1 MSNKKVG
8 VMGLGRARKSFFHG
22 LYVWLLIATGY
33 GMLVGLLRLQPP
45 EIDLWRQY
53 AVFIF
58 MAILAEWFV
67 VSLPQ
72 GSLSVGFAV
81 VLTTFLLFD
90 TTTTVMVSVL
100 AALTANTVFSKDGF
114 FRTTLF
120 NGAQYT
126 VSALGAAYIYYAAG
140 GLTAD
145 KLSVNNILPL
155 ALFVIAY
162 FAINHL
168 LVTLYLWPS
177 YRYHAWGN
185 WAAALKWDFF
195 TYLFATPVGLLMFLI
210 YNETGLMGAVL
221 LFIPVLT
228 LKFLLKMYINLEM
241 ANKELSVL
249 YEVAQG
255 LGASLDMSRTL
266 SLILSETRRV
276 VNYHTGIIYLWHED
290 EQILVPAAIRSP
302 FSEQL
307 RKMYFP
313 LGEGIVGIAAKTGQ
327 PQLVSDARKDMHL
340 RTMPGIN
347 QFLRSVLVVPL
358 LVDNKIIG
366 VVTIGKKEPYAF
378 GPKQMQILSI
388 LGGQAA
394 VAMANS
400 LLYKKIEK
408 LAITD
413 GLTKVYNHR
422 YFYTRAEEELERSR
436 RYGKVF
442 SLIMLDLDY
451 FKNFND
457 RFGHKAG
464 DLALGA
470 VAQILQAS
478 TRNIDVVC
486 RYGGEE
492 FTVILPETD
501 SDSAGT
507 VAERIRS
514 AVENHYITVAPGQSP
529 VNVTVSIG
537 IATYPR
543 DAGNLDELIEYADRA
558 LYYSKEHGKNLITL
572 WSKMPVA
579 GEKEGLEQNIGKA

>member
-1 MSNKKVG
+1 MSNKTLG
-8 VMGLGRARKSFFHG
+8 VMKVSKARKSFLHG
-22 LYVWLLIATGY
+22 LYVWLMIATGY

-45 EIDLWRQY
+45 EIDYWRQI

-58 MAILAEWFV
+58 MGILAEWFV
-67 VSLPQ
+67 VALPQ
-72 GSLSVGFAV
+72 GSLSMGFAV

-90 TTTTVMVSVL
+90 TTTTVLVSVL
-100 AALTANTVFSKDGF
+100 AALIGNTVFSKDGF

-126 VSALGAAYIYYAAG
+126 VSTVAAAYAYYFAG
-140 GLTAD
+140 GLSAA
-145 KLSVNNILPL
+145 KLSTGNILPL
-155 ALFVIAY
+155 SVFVLTY
-162 FAINHL
+162 FVVNHL
-168 LVTLYLWPS
+168 LVMLFLWPS
-177 YRYHAWGN
+177 YRHHAWGN
-185 WAAALKWDFF
+185 WGAALKWDIF

-210 YNETGLMGAVL
+210 YNETGLLGAVL
-221 LFIPVLT
+221 LFMPVLT
-228 LKFLLKMYINLEM
+228 LKFLLKMYINLEL

-249 YEVAQG
+249 YEVAQS
-255 LGASLDMSRTL
+255 LGASLDMSETL

-290 EQILVPAAIRSP
+290 EQILAPAAIRSP
-302 FSEQL
+302 FAEQL

-313 LGEGIVGIAAKTGQ
+313 LGEGIVGIAAKTGK
-327 PQLVSDARKDMHL
+327 PQIVFDSKKEQHL
-340 RTMPGIN
+340 RVMPGIN
-347 QFLRSVLVVPL
+347 QFLRSLLVVPL

-366 VVTIGKKEPYAF
+366 VVTIGKKEPNAF

-422 YFYTRAEEELERSR
+422 QFYKRAEEEMERTR
-436 RYGKVF
+436 RYGGVF
-442 SLIMLDLDY
+442 SIIMLDLDF
-451 FKNFND
+451 FKKFND
-457 RFGHKAG
+457 QFGHKAG
-464 DLALGA
+464 DLALGT
-470 VAQILQAS
+470 VAQLLMDS

-501 SDSAGT
+501 SEGAKL

-514 AVENHYITVAPGQSP
+514 TVENHYFTVAEEKPP
-529 VNVTVSIG
+529 VHITVSIG
-537 IATYPR
+537 LATYPH
-543 DAGNLDELIEYADRA
+543 DAKNMDELVEYADQA
-558 LYYSKEHGKNLITL
+558 LYYSKEHGKNMVTT
-572 WSKMPVA
+572 WSKMPVG
-579 GEKEGLEQNIGKA
+579 GEKGSV

>member
-1 MSNKKVG
+1 MSK
-8 VMGLGRARKSFFHG
+8 ASKSFIHG
-22 LYVWLLIATGY
+22 LYVWLLVATGY

-53 AVFIF
+53 AVFII
-58 MAILAEWFV
+58 MGILAEWFV

-72 GSLSVGFAV
+72 GSLSMGFAV
-81 VLTTFLLFD
+81 VLTTFMLFD
-90 TTTTVMVSVL
+90 TTTTVMISVL
-100 AALTANTVFSKDGF
+100 AALVGNTVFSKDGM

-126 VSALGAAYIYYAAG
+126 VSAVGAAYVYYAAG
-140 GLTAD
+140 GLSAD
-145 KLSVNNILPL
+145 KLSVANILPL
-155 ALFVIAY
+155 GLFVIAY

-168 LVTLYLWPS
+168 LVTLFLWPS
-177 YRYHAWGN
+177 YRYHAWSN
-185 WAAALKWDFF
+185 WGAALKWDFF

-210 YNETGLMGAVL
+210 YSETGLLGAAL
-221 LFIPVLT
+221 LFMPVLT
-228 LKFLLKMYINLEM
+228 LKFLLKMYINLEL

-255 LGASLDMSRTL
+255 LGANLDMSKTL

-313 LGEGIVGIAAKTGQ
+313 LGEGVVGIAAKSGQ
-327 PQLVSDARKDMHL
+327 PQIVFDARKDLHL
-340 RTMPGIN
+340 RSMPGIN
-347 QFLRSVLVVPL
+347 QFLRSLLVVPL

-366 VVTIGKKEPYAF
+366 VVTIGKKEPNAF

-422 YFYTRAEEELERSR
+422 YFYKRAEEELERAK

-442 SLIMLDLDY
+442 AIIMLDLDY
-451 FKNFND
+451 FKKFND
-457 RFGHKAG
+457 QFGHKAG
-464 DLALGA
+464 DLALST
-470 VAQILQAS
+470 VSQILMDS

-492 FTVILPETD
+492 FTIILPETD
-501 SDSAGT
+501 SESAKP
-507 VAERIRS
+507 VAERIRA
-514 AVENHYITVAPGQSP
+514 AVENYYFAVAEGQPP
-529 VNVTVSIG
+529 VHITVSIG

-543 DAGNLDELIEYADRA
+543 DASNLDELIEYADRA
-558 LYYSKEHGKNLITL
+558 LYYSKEHGKNTVTL
-572 WSKMPVA
+572 WSKMPVT
-579 GEKEGLEQNIGKA
+579 GEKESI

>member
-1 MSNKKVG
+1 MSK
-8 VMGLGRARKSFFHG
+8 ASKSFLHG
-22 LYVWLLIATGY
+22 LYVWLLVAAGY

-53 AVFIF
+53 AVFIV
-58 MAILAEWFV
+58 MGILAEWFV

-72 GSLSVGFAV
+72 GSLSMGFAV
-81 VLTTFLLFD
+81 VLTAFMLFD

-100 AALTANTVFSKDGF
+100 AALVGNTVFSKDGM

-126 VSALGAAYIYYAAG
+126 VSAVGAAYIYYAAG
-140 GLTAD
+140 GLSAD
-145 KLSVNNILPL
+145 KLSVANILPL
-155 ALFVIAY
+155 FLFVIAY
-162 FAINHL
+162 FVINHL
-168 LVTLYLWPS
+168 LVTLFLWPS
-177 YRYHAWGN
+177 YRYHAWSN
-185 WAAALKWDFF
+185 WGAALKWDFF
-195 TYLFATPVGLLMFLI
+195 TYMFATPVGLLMFLI
-210 YNETGLMGAVL
+210 YSKTGLLGAVL
-221 LFIPVLT
+221 LFLPVLT
-228 LKFLLKMYINLEM
+228 LKFLLKMYINLEL

-255 LGASLDMSRTL
+255 LGASLDMSKTL

-313 LGEGIVGIAAKTGQ
+313 LGEGIVGIAAKSGQ
-327 PQLVSDARKDMHL
+327 PQIVFDARRDLHL
-340 RTMPGIN
+340 RSMPGIN
-347 QFLRSVLVVPL
+347 QFLRSLLVVPL

-366 VVTIGKKEPYAF
+366 VVTIGKKEPNAF

-422 YFYTRAEEELERSR
+422 YFYKRAEEELARAK
-436 RYGKVF
+436 RYGKAF
-442 SLIMLDLDY
+442 SLIMLDLDF
-451 FKNFND
+451 FKKFND
-457 RFGHKAG
+457 QYGHKSG
-464 DLALGA
+464 DLALSS
-470 VAQILQAS
+470 VAQILMDS

-492 FTVILPETD
+492 FTIILPETD
-501 SDSAGT
+501 SESAVP

-514 AVENHYITVAPGQSP
+514 AVENHYFVVAEGQPPVHITVSLG
-529 VNVTVSIG
+529 V
-537 IATYPR
+537 ATYPT
-543 DAGNLDELIEYADRA
+543 DVKSLDELIEYADRA
-558 LYYSKEHGKNLITL
+558 LYYSKEHGKNTFML

-579 GEKEGLEQNIGKA
+579 GEK

>member
-1 MSNKKVG
+1 MNK
-8 VMGLGRARKSFFHG
+8 ARKSFVHG

-33 GMLVGLLRLQPP
+33 GMLAGLLQQEPP
-45 EIDLWRQY
+45 VFDFWRQY
-53 AVFIF
+53 TVFIV
-58 MAILAEWFV
+58 MGILAEWFV

-72 GSLSVGFAV
+72 GSLSMGFAV
-81 VLTTFLLFD
+81 VLTTFMLYD
-90 TTTTVMVSVL
+90 TTTTVMVSVI
-100 AALTANTVFSKDGF
+100 AALIANTVFTKDSL
-114 FRTTLF
+114 FRTTMF

-126 VSALGAAYIYYAAG
+126 MSTVGAAYVYYAAG
-140 GLTAD
+140 GLAAD
-145 KLSVNNILPL
+145 KMVVNNVMPL
-155 ALFVIAY
+155 VLFVVVY

-168 LVTLYLWPS
+168 LVTLFLWPS
-177 YRYHAWGN
+177 YRYHAWSN
-185 WAAALKWDFF
+185 WGAALKWDFF

-210 YNETGLMGAVL
+210 YSQTGLLGAVL
-221 LFIPVLT
+221 LFLPVLT
-228 LKFLLKMYINLEM
+228 LKFLLKMYINLEL

-255 LGASLDMSRTL
+255 LGASLDMSKTL

-276 VNYHTGIIYLWHED
+276 VNYHTGIIYLWNED
-290 EQILVPAAIRSP
+290 EQILAPAAIRSP

-307 RKMYFP
+307 RKMHFP
-313 LGEGIVGIAAKTGQ
+313 LGEGLVGIAAKSGR
-327 PQLVSDARKDMHL
+327 PQIVYDARRDPHL

-347 QFLRSVLVVPL
+347 QFLRSLLVVPL
-358 LVDNKIIG
+358 LVENKIIG
-366 VVTIGKKEPYAF
+366 VVTIGKKEPNAF

-422 YFYTRAEEELERSR
+422 YFYRRAEEELERAK

-442 SLIMLDLDY
+442 SLIMLDLDF
-451 FKNFND
+451 FKKFND
-457 RFGHKAG
+457 QYGHKAG
-464 DLALGA
+464 DLALST
-470 VAQILQAS
+470 VSHILTDS

-501 SDSAGT
+501 SESART
-507 VAERIRS
+507 VAERIR
-514 AVENHYITVAPGQSP
+514 AGVEKHYFDVAEGQPP
-529 VNVTVSIG
+529 VHITVSIG

-543 DAGNLDELIEYADRA
+543 DANNLDELIEFADRA
-558 LYYSKEHGKNLITL
+558 LYYSKEHGKNMITL
-572 WSKMPVA
+572 WAKMPVA
-579 GEKEGLEQNIGKA
+579 DEKRSI